1 MSHLNE
7 FLFFNFSW
15 LWDVELPFC
24 AYVIKVYDEKEP
36 KCSALYQRRDTHR
49 ERDTEIDKGGWEV
62 KRLNLPQLTR
72 IQEAVA
78 YWLCKLKKIPMHT

>member
-1 MSHLNE
+1 MMKKNQNVQH
-7 FLFFNFSW
+7 
-15 LWDVELPFC
+15 
-24 AYVIKVYDEKEP
+24 Y
-36 KCSALYQRRDTHR
+36 TR

-78 YWLCKLKKIPMHT
+78 YWLCKLKNFRCTPRHLKENFLKVSALSI

>member
-1 MSHLNE
+1 MLSKFMMKKNQNVQHYTRE
-7 FLFFNFSW
+7 
-15 LWDVELPFC
+15 
-24 AYVIKVYDEKEP
+24 
-36 KCSALYQRRDTHR
+36 RDTHR

-78 YWLCKLKKIPMHT
+78 YWLCKLKKFSMHT